1 MIPLSQR
8 EDRMLRRFIGLTV
21 AADCAVHRARAP
33 GLTHGHQL
41 ALGYR
46 AMHLPGRA
54 KRARGTCWRFRR
66 LTRDGR
72 LA

>member
-8 EDRMLRRFIGLTV
+8 EDRMLRRFITLTV
-21 AADCAVHRARAP
+21 AADCLAQRMGAA

-46 AMHLPGRA
+46 AMALLARA

-66 LTRDGR
+66 LARDGR